1 LIRINIDEVNG
12 KKLVPVIFT
21 HGNGGQ
27 VKNSSG
33 HCREMAS
40 HGYIVF
46 GIDHNDGSCAYTED
60 QNGK

>member
-1 LIRINIDEVNG
+1 M
-12 KKLVPVIFT
+12 PVIFT
-21 HGNGGQ
+21 HGNGGL

-46 GIDHNDGSCAYTED
+46 AIDHNDGSCAYTED